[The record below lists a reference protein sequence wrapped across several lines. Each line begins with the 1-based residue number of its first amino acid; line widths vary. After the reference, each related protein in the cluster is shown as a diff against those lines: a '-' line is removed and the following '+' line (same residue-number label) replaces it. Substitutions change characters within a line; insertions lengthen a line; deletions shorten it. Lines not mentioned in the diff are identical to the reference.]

1 MIRSGTA
8 ATTAAVAAA
17 LLAATAAWPRAA
29 QADPE
34 DATAEADADAPAPD
48 APPPEEQPPAPVLS
62 PATAPPV
69 IAPPPP
75 AFVTPPRFPQHFLF
89 GNGLSLLITRLSVGY
104 EYLPV
109 AHHSIG
115 INLFAQYGGGIITE
129 LLGMKGAF
137 AGIGGELG
145 YRFYAWRDGPFGPF
159 IGGSLIGAVYHT
171 QATFYRIDPRAY
183 RYGQYGPALDF
194 GWSAHLD
201 RTTVLAVSLGAQY
214 TFTSVDPSDL
224 NEVTRLLVGDGP
236 RPRGGIQV
244 GKTF

>member
-1 MIRSGTA
+1 M
-8 ATTAAVAAA
+8 
-17 LLAATAAWPRAA
+17 
-29 QADPE
+29 
-34 DATAEADADAPAPD
+34 
-48 APPPEEQPPAPVLS
+48 
-62 PATAPPV
+62 
-69 IAPPPP
+69 
-75 AFVTPPRFPQHFLF
+75 
-89 GNGLSLLITRLSVGY
+89 
-104 EYLPV
+104 

-129 LLGMKGAF
+129 LIGMKGAF

-159 IGGSLIGAVYHT
+159 IGWSFIGGVYHT

-183 RYGQYGPALDF
+183 RYGQYGPAFDF

-214 TFTSVDPSDL
+214 TLTTVDPREL